1 MVNHQTVWHRN
12 ALPWQEYPKL
22 GSRFISE
29 FGMSSFPAIE
39 TIESYLV
46 GLPATERH
54 PHSRTVDHHNKENQ
68 HERKLATYLT
78 ENFKFTYDLEEFIY
92 ISQLNQAEA
101 MTCAL
106 RSWRRGWKGPGREY
120 CGGSL
125 IWQVRWP
132 PRFLVGLLDSPL

>member
-1 MVNHQTVWHRN
+1 MTLTVWHVFAR
-12 ALPWQEYPKL
+12 PWQDYPKL

-29 FGMSSFPAIE
+29 FGIGSLPAIE

-46 GLPATERH
+46 GLPRTERH
-54 PHSRTVDHHNKENQ
+54 PHSRTIDHHNKERQ
-68 HERKLATYLT
+68 HERKLTTYLI
-78 ENFKFTYDLEEFIY
+78 ENFKFSYNLEEYIY

-106 RSWRRGWKGPGREY
+106 RSWRRGWKGPGKEY

-125 IWQVRWP
+125 IWQV
-132 PRFLVGLLDSPL
+132 S